1 MSKPTKAAQLAAI
14 RRARGSIRR
23 KAGEKPFAEWWA
35 DHKAEERALEGRRAA
50 RFCFRPGS

>member
-23 KAGEKPFAEWWA
+23 QPGEQSFAEWWA
-35 DHKAEERALEGRRAA
+35 DHKAEERALEERRVT
-50 RFCFRPGS
+50 RFRSQPG